1 MFQEF
6 YDLVTREEALS
17 RLVPHLT
24 VALGTETVALS
35 EALGWVLAH
44 DFLAPEPLPAFPRST
59 VDGFAVLARDTF
71 GASESQPALLTLV
84 GQVGM
89 GEEAVRAVL
98 PGETV
103 QVATGAMLPPGADA
117 VVMFE
122 QTGGGGDL
130 GSFLEVLRPVAPGEN
145 AVRPGEDF
153 AAGGVALPAGRP
165 LRPADLGALA
175 ALGQTSVVVRRR
187 PRVGI
192 LSTGDEV
199 VPAGARPRPGQIRDV
214 NSHVLAA
221 LAREAGAEVTMGGIV
236 PDDRTALEARA
247 RELLAQVDVLLLS
260 GGSSVG
266 ARDHALSVMGDLG
279 PPGVLSH
286 GLALKPGKPTVIGA
300 AGARPVFGLPG
311 HPGAA
316 AVVFMAV
323 VRPVL
328 AHLSGAVGSG
338 QRRVVHARLTANLAS
353 ASGREEY
360 VQVRIVER
368 QGEIWAEP
376 VLGPSGFLSPFVAS
390 DGYVIIPLAATGLNA
405 GATVEVEVG

>member
-17 RLVPHLT
+17 RLFPHLKPVEGVET
-24 VALGTETVALS
+24 LPLG
-35 EALGWVLAH
+35 EALGRVLAEG
-44 DFLAPEPLPAFPRST
+44 FLAPEPLPAFARST
-59 VDGFAVLARDTF
+59 VDGFAVLARDTY
-71 GASESQPALLTLV
+71 GASESQPALLTLA

-89 GEEAVRAVL
+89 GEEAKRPIR
-98 PGETV
+98 PGEAI

-122 QTGGGGDL
+122 QTGAGGTI
-130 GSFLEVLRPVAPGEN
+130 LEVLRPVAPGEN

-153 AAGGVALPAGRP
+153 ALGGLVLPGGRR

-175 ALGQTSVVVRRR
+175 ALGQTSVAVRRR

-199 VPAGARPRPGQIRDV
+199 VPAGETPRPGQIRDV

-221 LAREAGAEVTMGGIV
+221 LAREAGAEVIAGGIV
-236 PDDRTALEARA
+236 PDQREALKARA
-247 RELLAQVDVLLLS
+247 RELLAQADVLLLS

-266 ARDHALSVMGDLG
+266 ARDHALAVMADLG

-286 GLALKPGKPTVIGA
+286 GLALKPGKPAVIGA
-300 AGARPVFGLPG
+300 AGHRPVFGLPG
-311 HPGAA
+311 HPAAA
-316 AVVFMAV
+316 AVVFLAV

-328 AHLSGAVGSG
+328 AHLAGEAEAGLR
-338 QRRVVHARLTANLAS
+338 RRVAARLAVNLAS

-360 VQVRIVER
+360 VRVKLVER
-368 QGEIWAEP
+368 QGELWAEP

-390 DGYVIIPLAATGLNA
+390 DGYVIIPLAATGLAA
-405 GATVEVEVG
+405 GAPVEVEVG